1 MKDIKLAAVAFVVSM
16 FAVPSVWAVDYP
28 AADFQPKV
36 VYRDPSIVEVA
47 PAPASAAAATANVAT
62 PCVNQQQQAEA
73 DPKYPAANFQPKVV
87 YSGSGS

>member
-47 PAPASAAAATANVAT
+47 PAPASAAATANVAT